1 MNLFNLIISTP
12 EDIFFEGAV
21 KSLKAKTSF
30 GQFQMYSNHEPYI
43 ATVRPCIFTMVDS
56 NNNVLEYVISE
67 GTIETKGDSVVLC
80 VNSIESK
87 DSIDAQKAQDSK
99 IRAEERLAS
108 KDYKIEKK
116 RAKNALDRA
125 KARIELSSK

>member
-1 MNLFNLIISTP
+1 MSLFNLIISTP
-12 EDIFFEGAV
+12 EDVFFEGAV

-30 GQFQMYSNHEPYI
+30 GQFQMYGNHEPYI
-43 ATVRPCIFTMVDS
+43 ATVRPCIFKMVNANDET
-56 NNNVLEYVISE
+56 LEYVISE

-87 DSIDAQKAQDSK
+87 DVINLEKAQASK

-125 KARIELSSK
+125 KARIELFE